1 MAKSGH
7 PSSGLD
13 AGIFP
18 ASALDHNKQPLCPR
32 RLWPHLV
39 QYDKP
44 VFSGKLPDQA
54 GGGEEFSKG
63 VFRWRT
69 TGKYIFLTSQSAS
82 SHTRGRCFWSYLR
95 PGWSASYNG
104 SKTTSICFPCTGP
117 HSTLDGNYNSA
128 ADFLPSQH
136 SLASPPGW
144 ACSGPDS
151 RLLL

>member
-1 MAKSGH
+1 MAKPGH
-7 PSSGLD
+7 SSSGFD

-18 ASALDHNKQPLCPR
+18 APALDYNNQPLCPR
-32 RLWPHLV
+32 RLSPHLI
-39 QYDKP
+39 QYDKL

-63 VFRWRT
+63 VFRWRAT
-69 TGKYIFLTSQSAS
+69 RKYIFFTSQSAPS
-82 SHTRGRCFWSYLR
+82 YTRSRCFRSYLR
-95 PGWSASYNG
+95 HGWSAGYNG
-104 SKTTSICFPCTGP
+104 SKTTSICFPSTGP
-117 HSTLDGNYNSA
+117 HSTLDCNYNFA
-128 ADFLPSQH
+128 AAFLPSQH